1 MANPNDIDNYS
12 FRIHFYSR
20 RETSYFD
27 IYMNDGPIGLI
38 NGNYYLDAAPHDPNV
53 GECLLQYVPKLNT
66 TIWGFDDDSLPVNTE
81 DYLWYQVN
89 ETYVIT
95 GDYQPFGGLMI
106 EGQLGC
112 AYLKSAIAPYRDHQW
127 TTESPRNV
135 ALGYTPRISGWTTWE
150 TP

>member
-112 AYLKSAIAPYRDHQW
+112 AYLKSAIAPYRDH
-127 TTESPRNV
+127 
-135 ALGYTPRISGWTTWE
+135 
-150 TP
+150 